1 MTDYV
6 ERNGRRIPVIPKL
19 PETTLPDPG
28 PCDPNPVVSICGE
41 CGLEIYQ
48 VMGYVC
54 HNTRCPCGLGGATC
68 LAHYGP

>member
-19 PETTLPDPG
+19 PESTQPESTDPHA
-28 PCDPNPVVSICGE
+28 PVAICGE
-41 CGLEIYQ
+41 CGLEIYR

-54 HNTRCPCGLGGATC
+54 GNSRCPTGFRGPTC
-68 LAHYGP
+68 